1 MVPACGV
8 ITLTSDFSLHDSYV
22 GTMKGVILR
31 IYPQARLVDITHQ
44 ITPQDV
50 LEASL
55 VLESGYRF
63 FPPGTVHL
71 VVVDPGVG
79 GARRPILIAGE
90 QHYFVGPDNG
100 TFTRVLASEPDAVV
114 VEIREKRFLLP
125 RISDTFHGRDIF
137 SPVAAYLARGVAP
150 EEFGPPVTDPKLL
163 DLPVPQI
170 WGDQIRGEV
179 IHIDSFGNIVSNI
192 SRAQFQAAVGLRRF
206 KITING
212 KVIDRLHRTYEDQD
226 RGRTLALF
234 GATDLLEFAVA
245 GGRAERKIGAGKGD
259 IVLVQIEEGERQGEP
274 VP

>member
-31 IYPQARLVDITHQ
+31 IFPEARLVDITHH
-44 ITPQDV
+44 ISPQDV

-55 VLESGYRF
+55 VLESGYRY

-79 GARRPILIAGE
+79 GARRPILVAGE

-100 TFTRVLASEPDAVV
+100 TFTRVLDSDPQALVIDIQET
-114 VEIREKRFLLP
+114 RFLLP
-125 RISDTFHGRDIF
+125 SISDTFHGRDIF

-150 EEFGPPVTDPKLL
+150 EEFGPPLTQPRRLS
-163 DLPVPQI
+163 LPVPRI

-192 SRAQFQAAVGLRRF
+192 SREQFEGAVGRRRF
-206 KITING
+206 KIVING
-212 KVIDRLHRTYEDQD
+212 KTIDRLHRSYEEQE
-226 RGRTLALF
+226 RGLMLALF
-234 GATDLLEFAVA
+234 GSSNLLELAVA
-245 GGRAERKIGAGKGD
+245 EGRAERRVGAGKGD
-259 IVLVQIEEGERQGEP
+259 TVLVQIDEGDAEP
-274 VP
+274 